1 MLTLKLNSKLVLTL
15 IYDWFMIGLSN
26 KTSEVNK
33 MNTLKEMNLSE
44 LITLKKEW
52 TELYSVYG
60 AENFRQN
67 ALEVEK
73 EILSRCVEIVEVTPV
88 ITVEY
93 EIGYKWS
100 VTVNGG
106 ESIDS
111 QLTKAEAMR
120 LARKIKRVEYK
131 GKAVI
136 EAQTLT
142 KEERAENMAYLH
154 EHTLTFATI

>member
-1 MLTLKLNSKLVLTL
+1 MIKLNDLNLGELV
-15 IYDWFMIGLSN
+15 
-26 KTSEVNK
+26 E
-33 MNTLKEMNLSE
+33 LKN
-44 LITLKKEW
+44 EW
-52 TELYSVYG
+52 TELYSKYG

-67 ALEVEK
+67 AIEVTN
-73 EILSRCVEIVEVTPV
+73 EILSRCVEIVEEEEAV

-100 VTVNGG
+100 VSIDGG
-106 ESIDS
+106 ESVDS

-120 LARKIKRVEYK
+120 LARKIKREEFK
-131 GKAVI
+131 GNAVI

-142 KEERAENMAYLH
+142 KEERIENMQYLH

>member
-1 MLTLKLNSKLVLTL
+1 MLILKLMLTFTF
-15 IYDWFMIGLSN
+15 DWFMIDLVRN
-26 KTSEVNK
+26 TIQKSEVNK
-33 MNTLKEMNLSE
+33 MIKLNEMNLGQLVE
-44 LITLKKEW
+44 LKNEW
-52 TELYSVYG
+52 TELYSKYG

-67 ALEVEK
+67 AIEVTN
-73 EILSRCVEIVEVTPV
+73 EILSRCVEIVEEEAV

-100 VTVNGG
+100 VSINAG
-106 ESIDS
+106 ESVDS

-120 LARKIKRVEYK
+120 LARKIKREEFK
-131 GKAVI
+131 GNAVI

-142 KEERAENMAYLH
+142 KAERIENMQYLH